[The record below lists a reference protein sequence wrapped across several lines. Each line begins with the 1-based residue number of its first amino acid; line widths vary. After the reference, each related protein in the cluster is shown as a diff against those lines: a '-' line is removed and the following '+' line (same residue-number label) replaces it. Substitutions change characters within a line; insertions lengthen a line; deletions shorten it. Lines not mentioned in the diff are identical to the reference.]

1 MSQIPW
7 GSVDRGC
14 LDRMSYKLIIFDLD
28 GTLLDSFPWFQGVL
42 SAMADKYGFERIGD
56 VESMR
61 GKTSHELLEALNV
74 PLWRLPRIASDMRKL
89 KSRYLDQTP
98 LFPGVPQMLSE
109 LVHGGLTVAIVTSD
123 SEENTRRALGTSV
136 SCVGHF
142 ACGASLFGKARK
154 FKQVMK
160 ATGMPAESTL
170 TIGDELRDA
179 EAADAAGIDFAGVS
193 WGYAT
198 VQALAKSNPVRI
210 FVRVDEIPVWLLRD
224 RSRGPARAI

>member
-109 LVHGGLTVAIVTSD
+109 LVHGGLT
-123 SEENTRRALGTSV
+123 
-136 SCVGHF
+136 
-142 ACGASLFGKARK
+142 
-154 FKQVMK
+154 
-160 ATGMPAESTL
+160 
-170 TIGDELRDA
+170 
-179 EAADAAGIDFAGVS
+179 
-193 WGYAT
+193 
-198 VQALAKSNPVRI
+198 
-210 FVRVDEIPVWLLRD
+210 
-224 RSRGPARAI
+224 